1 MKFKVFRFKK
11 VKSTNNTA
19 IRIIRNSKLENGMI
33 ISELQSDGRGQ
44 YGRRWISEKGN
55 LFVSL
60 FYVQNNLY
68 LTLKQLTK
76 INSFLVKKLLAKY
89 YKKKINFKKPNDL
102 LIKKKKID
110 FKKPNDLL
118 IKKKKICGILQETI
132 DKLDKKYLI
141 VGIGI
146 NLIKSP
152 NINNYPTTNLY
163 DLIKKKISKKK
174 VEMDLKQIFENKFKS
189 LINKKK

>member
-1 MKFKVFRFKK
+1 MKFRVFRFKK

-60 FYVQNNLY
+60 FYIQNNLY

-89 YKKKINFKKPNDL
+89 YKKKI
-102 LIKKKKID
+102 D

-118 IKKKKICGILQETI
+118 INKKKICGILQETI
-132 DKLDKKYLI
+132 DKLDNKYLI

-174 VEMDLKQIFENKFKS
+174 IEMDLKQIFENKLKS

>member
-60 FYVQNNLY
+60 FYIQNNLY

-102 LIKKKKID
+102 LIKKKKI
-110 FKKPNDLL
+110 
-118 IKKKKICGILQETI
+118 CGILQETI

-152 NINNYPTTNLY
+152 SINNYPTTNLY

>member
-1 MKFKVFRFKK
+1 MKFKVFKFKK

-19 IRIIRNSKLENGMI
+19 IRIIRNSKLESGMI
-33 ISELQSDGRGQ
+33 ISDLQSDGRGQ
-44 YGRRWISEKGN
+44 YGRKWISEKGN

-60 FYVQNNLY
+60 FYIQNNLY

-76 INSFLVKKLLAKY
+76 INSRLVKKLLAKY
-89 YKKKINFKKPNDL
+89 Y
-102 LIKKKKID
+102 KKKID

-174 VEMDLKQIFENKFKS
+174 VETDLKQIFENKFKS
-189 LINKKK
+189 LINKK

>member
-19 IRIIRNSKLENGMI
+19 IRIIKNSKLENGMI

-60 FYVQNNLY
+60 FYIQNNLY

-89 YKKKINFKKPNDL
+89 YKKKI
-102 LIKKKKID
+102 D
-110 FKKPNDLL
+110 FKKPNDLF